1 MIINLFSDNESVVSE
16 FERFCRPQQPN
27 LKRFSPLSP
36 PRHGP
41 GHPAIQAAAQVWPE
55 APADRQELLLQEGQ
69 VCLGLAWQYFCVLL
83 TPFLRFEFEKNS
95 ILQEQQ
101 DLVFQLEKG
110 RQFLKNR
117 RLV

>member
-27 LKRFSPLSP
+27 LKRFSPLP
-36 PRHGP
+36 PPSHGA

-55 APADRQELLLQEGQ
+55 APADRQELFLQEGQ
-69 VCLGLAWQYFCVLL
+69 VCPGQYFCVLG
-83 TPFLRFEFEKNS
+83 TPSLRFEFEKNS